1 MPELNRSFIKGKMNR
16 DLDERL
22 LPASEYRDAM
32 NITVSTSENSD
43 VGAIENL
50 LSTKSIDNVRFLKS
64 LNHRPITSP
73 GSTNQTIGRHEF
85 SSSSLLNKGIINS
98 AGTKYIYPPAQV
110 IGAKEDTETDRIYY
124 FVKDAASFITG
135 TVTTSSVTYTF
146 YTGERSDCIFEATP
160 NPARHRRTNQS
171 VLPVLTDVYEV
182 RRRFAAYS
190 NSAESDGSHIIS
202 GASGSGVDYNGIEIG
217 MKVDAIDTSGN
228 SVWVGT
234 YDNVEVTGIIVDNF
248 QDTAGGVDASSTNHV
263 QITNNKLTALTST
276 QVGEGVVLV
285 FTKPRILKFESG
297 NDLDNDGELGH
308 SYIDANGD
316 SVLSP
321 TPTKIIT
328 AIDIFDGMLFFTD
341 GENEPK
347 KINIVNCLKG
357 TISGDNPGG
366 IFNTTHLKI
375 PTSASSTLENDS
387 WNPDYLANN
396 SSNSNTPITEAH
408 ITVMRPAPT
417 MPPKLFM
424 SNNPKATLM
433 PGAIADT
440 TDITTGNINL
450 HASGLTPVV
459 GGTINIPTTAA
470 HGFTEGDNVSVL
482 LTSNEA
488 NGIIGT
494 ITAVTGTSSITVSV
508 TSIEGTNAN
517 SAAAHNITLVT
528 DESQKLFKDQFARF
542 AYRYRYTD
550 GEVSTLSPF
559 SNPAFLP
566 RAYSYDSKEAF
577 NKGMQND
584 VSLLKIQ
591 NFVPANIPKDVV
603 GVDILYKE
611 DISQNIY
618 FVRTIKG
625 NRMLTD
631 VDPEF
636 AAGGHINETLAAS
649 SNYLDG
655 SEWVTPVNKGSI
667 TMTSE
672 QFGSTIPAN
681 QILRT
686 WDAVPIKAKA
696 QAISANRVIYANYVQ
711 NYDLLTG
718 EINSTGGLVELRP
731 DLDLAIRNVTGFT
744 AGTPNESIKTQRTYQ
759 VGVVYKGRLGRETS
773 VLIDKNSTITTSINL
788 SDQHLKLQA
797 SVNSL
802 APIWATHYKFF
813 IKETSNEYY
822 NLSLHKSYNFDGA
835 PTGTDENSPDIDN
848 QFVYLAFQSLDRN
861 KVQEGDYL
869 SIKKARDGG
878 ATTYKA
884 VDNKIK
890 ILDIKNEA
898 PAGTSPSISQTEKEG
913 KFFVKVKNIAGLLSG
928 TAGELNST
936 NSPAGNALSP
946 VTADAAV
953 FEVLPSPDRDVN
965 LYYEASGA
973 YPIELTEE
981 TICEWVNPG
990 DEAFGFDYVAGA
1002 ASDVKLDTE
1011 VAGSATDARAFVDTI
1026 VFDHAKQ
1033 AWGLTFKNDAGSAVD
1048 FNFQENSYL
1057 GTLHFKQKDG
1067 SINISEIHF
1076 DGPGTGAGSYD
1087 DFQTP
1092 GATDGSSTADGTQNA
1107 TVFIKRFTHGTNS
1120 DGSESNNITCAVV
1133 LPFMNC
1139 YSFGNGVESDRMR
1152 DDFNAPRLAKGVK
1165 ASTTFEKYSEE
1176 TRSSGMIFSGIYN
1189 STSGTNRLNQFIQ
1202 AEPITKDL
1210 NPIYGS
1216 IQKLVARD
1224 TDIVTMCED
1233 KILKVLANKNA
1244 LFNADGNT
1252 NVTSNNAVLGT
1263 AVPFSGEYGVSTNPE
1278 SVVLSG
1284 YRIYFTDKFRG
1295 AVLRLSND
1303 GLTPI
1308 SDYGMKDYFK
1318 DTLKNATVCIGS
1330 FNGKL
1335 EEYDLSIHSVTSN
1348 NSSLKNVDTVSFKDG
1363 VNGWSSF
1370 RSYAPEQGVSLD
1382 GEYYTFKRGAIYE
1395 HSLDSI
1401 RNSFYGV
1408 ATRHAGFAVGATTIT
1423 VDSPIDPSLRVGD
1436 VVIHS
1441 SGANAFSSTGFI
1453 PDNTTIT
1460 AINTSTPSITISNA
1474 TVNDAAIS
1482 SATGVITTFGTF
1494 SNSTVTTIFNDAP
1507 SSVKSFM
1514 YLKYEGTKAR
1524 IIKPVTKTNN
1534 GGNAVSSSTSVTLA
1548 EINTAIAV
1556 GQAVTLT
1563 STSASLGTVS
1573 AISGTALTLSGAV
1586 SIDANAG
1593 LTFSDGAS
1601 QSNLLTRNY
1610 INNFSQDG
1618 WFASSI
1624 QTDLQEGKSL
1634 EFIEKEGKWFNYIK
1648 GDISNFVNQSID
1660 ADASGN
1666 IDSKE
1671 FSVQGIARCTSSSFA
1686 GDTEPGL
1693 TFGLK
1698 VFSAESPDTP
1708 GEANLYTVDSF
1719 LITSINSIANSDDT
1733 ATGTITFSPTQTPSV
1748 DFLTI
1753 TPVEGAGIAAEQFFV
1768 LGGTAGSLADAAS
1781 GTTFTHGTNGITL
1794 HNIDNTSKPLKS
1806 VVFTDTGSPYDA
1818 ANTVKANIVFA
1829 DTTLSANL
1837 TYVIPFGKIVAT
1849 TAIDTPRYPR
1859 NHRASITLESYDNA
1873 GTGIHPFCISTA
1885 TIDGA
1890 VSSDATVDL
1899 DGTPTG
1905 NFSVGDTVS
1914 GTNVDAGQ
1922 AVASIT
1928 GTNRFELSSADTIGD
1943 GVTLTFNGVTAGD
1956 EYTLLSAV
1964 DLFQSSAAGLF
1975 RPLKTISDGLPFLN
1989 VGNLVCS
1996 FQVSAGTGKK
2006 FASSFVN
2013 SFSSGV
2019 GGFNQLVI
2027 APNHH
2032 APFVTIEQSFSN
2044 DGSGNAITLNV
2055 SVKFNPPSDFDGL
2068 QTDIKLY
2075 GKFQGTQNSLLD
2087 NI

>member
-50 LSTKSIDNVRFLKS
+50 LSTKFIDGVRFIKP

-73 GSTNQTIGRHEF
+73 GSINQTVGRHEF
-85 SSSSLLNKGIINS
+85 SNSSLLNKGIINS
-98 AGTKYIYPPAQV
+98 AGTRYIYPPAQV
-110 IGAKEDTETDRIYY
+110 VGAREDTETDRIYY
-124 FVKDAASFITG
+124 FIKDAASFITG

-160 NPARHRRTNQS
+160 NPVRHRRTNQS
-171 VLPVLTDVYEV
+171 ILPVLTDVYDV

-217 MKVDAIDTSGN
+217 MKVDAIDVNGQ
-228 SVWVGT
+228 SVWSGT

-263 QITNNKLTALTST
+263 QITNNKLTVLTST
-276 QVGEGVVLV
+276 QVGQGVVLA

-297 NDLDNDGELGH
+297 NDLDNEGELGH

-347 KINIVNCLKG
+347 KINILNCLKG

-387 WNPDYLANN
+387 WNVDYLAND

-408 ITVMRPAPT
+408 ITVMRLAPT
-417 MPPKLFM
+417 MPPKLLM

-440 TDITTGNINL
+440 TDVTTGNINL
-450 HASGLTPVV
+450 NASGLNPVV
-459 GGTINIPTTAA
+459 GVTINIPTTAVN
-470 HGFTEGDNVSVL
+470 GFSVGDNVSVL

-494 ITAVTGTSSITVSV
+494 ITAVTDASSITVSV

-517 SAAAHNITLVT
+517 SAAAHNTTLVT
-528 DESQKLFKDQFARF
+528 DETQKLFKDQFARF

-566 RAYSYDSKEAF
+566 RTYAYDSKEAF

-611 DISQNIY
+611 DISQNIF

-625 NRMLTD
+625 NIMLTD
-631 VDPEF
+631 VDSEF
-636 AAGGHINETLAAS
+636 EADGHINETLATS
-649 SNYLDG
+649 STYLDG
-655 SEWVTPVNKGSI
+655 SEWVRPVNKGSI

-681 QILRT
+681 QLLRT

-696 QAISANRVIYANYVQ
+696 QAISANRIIYANYVQ

-718 EINSTGGLVELRP
+718 EANSTGGLIELRP

-744 AGTPNESIKTQRTYQ
+744 VGTPNESIKTQRTYQ

-773 VLIDKNSTITTSINL
+773 VLIDKNSSITTSINL

-797 SVNSL
+797 KVNSL
-802 APIWATHYKFF
+802 APTWATHYKFF

-822 NLSLHKSYNFDGA
+822 NLVLHKSYNFAGA
-835 PTGTDENSPDIDN
+835 PTGTDDDSPDIAN

-890 ILDIKNEA
+890 VLDIKNEA
-898 PAGTSPSISQTEKEG
+898 PTGITLSQTEKEG

-928 TAGELNST
+928 TAGQLNGSNDPVGT
-936 NSPAGNALSP
+936 AASP
-946 VTADAAV
+946 VTTNAAV

-990 DEAFGFDYVAGA
+990 DEAFGFDYVSEA
-1002 ASDVKLDTE
+1002 ASSVALDTE
-1011 VAGSATDARAFVDTI
+1011 LTGGSTDAKAFVDTI
-1026 VFDHAKQ
+1026 TYDHAKQ
-1033 AWGLTFKNDAGSAVD
+1033 AWGLTFKSLAGTAVE
-1048 FNFQENSYL
+1048 FNFQDNSYV

-1067 SINISEIHF
+1067 SINISTIHF
-1076 DGPGTGAGSYD
+1076 ENAPAPSYDNGGTGAN
-1087 DFQTP
+1087 
-1092 GATDGSSTADGTQNA
+1092 NA
-1107 TVFIKRFTHGTNS
+1107 TVFIKRFTHGTNA
-1120 DGSESNNITCAVV
+1120 DGSESNNIVCEVV

-1263 AVPFSGEYGVSTNPE
+1263 SVPFSGEYGVSTNPE

-1382 GEYYTFKRGAIYE
+1382 GEYYTFKRGTIYE
-1395 HSLDSI
+1395 HSLDST

-1408 ATRHAGFAVGATTIT
+1408 ATRHAGFAAGATTIT
-1423 VDSPIDPSLRVGD
+1423 VDSPIDPNFKVGD

-1441 SGANAFSSTGFI
+1441 VAANAFDSTGFI

-1474 TVNDAAIS
+1474 TVNDTAVS
-1482 SATGVITTFGTF
+1482 SAAGVITSFGTF

-1573 AISGTALTLSGAV
+1573 AISGTALTLSGSV
-1586 SIDANAG
+1586 SIDANAS

-1601 QSNLLTRNY
+1601 QSNLLNRNY

-1648 GDISNFVNQSID
+1648 GDISNFANQSLG

-1686 GDTEPGL
+1686 GGTEPGL
-1693 TFGLK
+1693 SFGLK
-1698 VFSAESPDTP
+1698 VISAESVDSP
-1708 GEANLYTVDSF
+1708 GEANLYTVDTF
-1719 LITSINSIANSDDT
+1719 LIESVNSIANSNDT
-1733 ATGTITFSPTQTPSV
+1733 ATGSITFSPTQTPSV

-1753 TPVEGAGIAAEQFFV
+1753 TPVEGAGIAAEQFFI
-1768 LGGTAGSLADAAS
+1768 LGGNAGTVADAAS

-1806 VVFTDTGSPYDA
+1806 VVFTDNGSPYDA
-1818 ANTVKANIVFA
+1818 ANTVKASIVFA
-1829 DTTLSANL
+1829 DTTLNANL
-1837 TYVIPFGKIVAT
+1837 TYEIPFGKTVAT
-1849 TAIDTPRYPR
+1849 TAIDTPRYSKR
-1859 NHRASITLESYDNA
+1859 HRTEIIIESYDN
-1873 GTGIHPFCISTA
+1873 TGNSVHPFCISTA

-1890 VSSDATVDL
+1890 VNDDATVDL
-1899 DGTPTG
+1899 DSTPTG
-1905 NFSVGDTVS
+1905 NFSVGDSVS

-1922 AVASIT
+1922 TVASIT
-1928 GTNRFELSSADTIGD
+1928 DTNTFELSSADTVGD
-1943 GVTLTFNGVTAGD
+1943 GVTLTFNGVTAGS
-1956 EYTLLSAV
+1956 EYSLI
-1964 DLFQSSAAGLF
+1964 SAADDFQTSAQGLF
-1975 RPLKTISDGLPFLN
+1975 RPLKTVSDGFPFLD

-1996 FQVSAGTGKK
+1996 FQISAGTGKK
-2006 FASSFVN
+2006 FTSSFIN

-2019 GGFNQLVI
+2019 GGFDQLLVF
-2027 APNHH
+2027 PSDHSS
-2032 APFVTIEQSFSN
+2032 FVTIEQSFSN
-2044 DGSGNAITLNV
+2044 NGDGEAITLNV
-2055 SVKFNPPSDFDGL
+2055 SVKFNPPSDFNDAF
-2068 QTDIKLY
+2068 TRVKLY
-2075 GKFQGTQNSLLD
+2075 GKFQGTSNNFID
-2087 NI
+2087 DI

>member
-1 MPELNRSFIKGKMNR
+1 MPELNRSFIKGKMNK

-22 LPASEYRDAM
+22 LPSSEYRDAM
-32 NITVSTSENSD
+32 NVSVSTSENSD

-50 LSTKSIDNVRFLKS
+50 LSTKFIDNVKFLRS
-64 LNHRPITSP
+64 LNHRPITNP
-73 GSTNQTIGRHEF
+73 GSTSQVIGRHEF
-85 SSSSLLNKGIINS
+85 SHNNLLNKGIIDP
-98 AGTKYIYPPAQV
+98 AGDRYIYPPAQV
-110 IGAKEDTETDRIYY
+110 VGAKEDTETDRIYY
-124 FVKDAASFITG
+124 FVKDAASFTQG

-160 NPARHRRTNQS
+160 NPINHRLTNQS

-190 NSAESDGSHIIS
+190 SSSTIN

-217 MKVDAIDTSGN
+217 MKVDAIDADGA
-228 SVWVGT
+228 SVWAGT
-234 YDNVEVTGIIVDNF
+234 YDNVEVTGIIVDHF
-248 QDTAGGVDASSTNHV
+248 QDTLGGVDASSTNHV
-263 QITNNKLTALTST
+263 QITTNKATVLSST

-297 NDLDNDGELGH
+297 NDLDNQGELGH

-328 AIDIFDGMLFFTD
+328 AIDVFDGMLFFTD

-347 KINIVNCLKG
+347 KINILNCLKG

-375 PTSASSTLENDS
+375 PTSASSTLDNNS
-387 WNPDYLANN
+387 WNVDYLVNN
-396 SSNSNTPITEAH
+396 SSNSNTPIVEEH

-450 HASGLTPVV
+450 HASGLNPIV
-459 GGTINIPTTAA
+459 GSLTTIPTTAVN
-470 HGFTEGDNVSVL
+470 GFTVGDNVSVL

-494 ITAVTGTSSITVSV
+494 ITDLTGNTASDSITISV

-542 AYRYRYTD
+542 AYRYRYSD

-577 NKGMQND
+577 NKGMEND
-584 VSLLKIQ
+584 ISLLKVQ

-625 NRMLTD
+625 NIMLTD
-631 VDPEF
+631 VDSEF
-636 AAGGHINETLAAS
+636 VADGYINETLATS
-649 SNYLDG
+649 TNYLDG

-672 QFGSTIPAN
+672 QFGSTIPSN

-686 WDAVPIKAKA
+686 WDAVPRKAKA

-711 NYDLLTG
+711 NYNLLTG
-718 EINSTGGLVELRP
+718 ETNSTGGLVELRP

-759 VGVVYKGRLGRETS
+759 VGIVYKGRLGRETS
-773 VLIDKNSTITTSINL
+773 VLIDKNSSITTSINL
-788 SDQHLKLQA
+788 SDQHLKLQT

-802 APIWATHYKFF
+802 APTWATHYKFF

-822 NLSLHKSYNFDGA
+822 NLALHKSYNFDGA
-835 PTGTDENSPDIDN
+835 PTGTDDDSPDISN

-890 ILDIKNEA
+890 VLDIKNEA
-898 PAGTSPSISQTEKEG
+898 PTGTSPAISQTEKEG
-913 KFFVKVKNIAGLLSG
+913 KFFVKVKNISGLLSG
-928 TAGELNST
+928 TAGELNSS
-936 NSPAGNALSP
+936 NSPTGNAVSP

-990 DEAFGFDYVAGA
+990 DEAFGFDYVSGDAQSVA
-1002 ASDVKLDTE
+1002 LDTE
-1011 VAGSATDARAFVDTI
+1011 VVSSATDSRAFVDTI
-1026 VFDHAKQ
+1026 AYDHAIQ
-1033 AWGLTFKNDAGSAVD
+1033 AWGLTFKNEAGSAVD
-1048 FNFQENSYL
+1048 FNFQENSFS

-1067 SINISEIHF
+1067 SINISEIF
-1076 DGPGTGAGSYD
+1076 FKPPGIGAYNN
-1087 DFQTP
+1087 
-1092 GATDGSSTADGTQNA
+1092 GATGESNA
-1107 TVFIKRFTHGTNS
+1107 TVFIKRFTHGTNV
-1120 DGSESNNITCAVV
+1120 DGSLSDNITCNVV

-1139 YSFGNGVESDRMR
+1139 YSFGNGVESDRIR

-1165 ASTTFEKYSEE
+1165 ASTTFETYSEE
-1176 TRSSGMIFSGIYN
+1176 TRSSGLIFSGIYN

-1263 AVPFSGEYGVSTNPE
+1263 AIPFSGEYGVSTNPE
-1278 SVVLSG
+1278 SVVISG
-1284 YRIYFTDKFRG
+1284 YRVYFTDRFRG

-1318 DTLKNATVCIGS
+1318 DNLKDATVCIGTY
-1330 FNGKL
+1330 NDRL
-1335 EEYDLSIHSVTSN
+1335 EEYDLSIHAVTSN
-1348 NSSLKNVDTVSFKDG
+1348 DQKLKNVNTISFNDS

-1370 RSYAPEQGVSLD
+1370 RSYTPEQGVSLD
-1382 GEYYTFKRGAIYE
+1382 GEYYTFKHGNIYE

-1408 ATRHAGFAVGATTIT
+1408 TTGHAGFAVGATTIT
-1423 VDSPIDPSLRVGD
+1423 VDSPIDPNLKVGN

-1441 SGANAFSSTGFI
+1441 TGNNPFDSSGFI
-1453 PDNTTIT
+1453 SDDTIIT

-1474 TVNDAAIS
+1474 TVNNSAVS
-1482 SATGVITTFGTF
+1482 SGTGVITSFGTF

-1514 YLKYEGTKAR
+1514 YLKYEGSKAR

-1563 STSASLGTVS
+1563 STGASLGTVS
-1573 AISGTALTLSGAV
+1573 AISGTSLTLSGSV
-1586 SIDANAG
+1586 SIDANAS
-1593 LTFSDGAS
+1593 LTFSDGAA
-1601 QSNLLTRNY
+1601 QTNLLNRNY
-1610 INNFSQDG
+1610 VNNFSQDG
-1618 WFASSI
+1618 WFTSSI
-1624 QTDLQEGKSL
+1624 QTDLQEGKLL
-1634 EFIEKEGKWFNYIK
+1634 EYVDKEGKWFNYIK
-1648 GDISNFVNQSID
+1648 GDVSNFVNQTID

-1686 GDTEPGL
+1686 GGTEPGT
-1693 TFGLK
+1693 TFALK
-1698 VFSAESPDTP
+1698 VLSANAIDPP
-1708 GEANLYTVDSF
+1708 GPVNLYTVDQF
-1719 LITSINSIANSDDT
+1719 LISNIQSIANSDDT
-1733 ATGTITFSPTQTPSV
+1733 ATGNITFTPTQTPSV

-1753 TPVEGAGIAAEQFFV
+1753 TPVEGAGIAAEQFFI
-1768 LGGTAGSLADAAS
+1768 LGGSAGTVADAAS

-1794 HNIDNTSKPLKS
+1794 HNIANTSKPLKS
-1806 VVFTDTGSPYDA
+1806 VVFTDNGTPFDS
-1818 ANTVKANIVFA
+1818 ANTVKASIVFA
-1829 DTTLSANL
+1829 DTTLDANL
-1837 TYVIPFGKIVAT
+1837 VYEIPFGKTVAT
-1849 TAIDTPRYPR
+1849 TAIETPRYGK
-1859 NHRASITLESYDNA
+1859 NHIVEIIIESYDNSGSA
-1873 GTGIHPFCISTA
+1873 IHPFCISTA
-1885 TIDGA
+1885 TVDGA

-1899 DGTPTG
+1899 DSTPTG
-1905 NFSVGDTVS
+1905 NFSVGDAVS

-1922 AVASIT
+1922 TVASIT
-1928 GTNRFELSSADTIGD
+1928 DTNTFELSSADTIGD
-1943 GVTLTFNGVTAGD
+1943 GVTLTFNGVTAGS
-1956 EYTLLSAV
+1956 EYTLSTSNDKFQDSSLGLYRNITTRSTGFPFINV
-1964 DLFQSSAAGLF
+1964 D
-1975 RPLKTISDGLPFLN
+1975 N
-1989 VGNLVCS
+1989 VVCS
-1996 FQVSAGTGKK
+1996 FQISAGTGKK

-2019 GGFNQLVI
+2019 GGFNQI
-2027 APNHH
+2027 AVSPSDHSS
-2032 APFVTIEQSFSN
+2032 FVVTEQSFSN
-2044 DGSGNAITLNV
+2044 DGSGNPITLNV
-2055 SVKFNPPSDFDGL
+2055 SVKFNPPSDFNDSF
-2068 QTDIKLY
+2068 TRIKLF
-2075 GKFQGTQNSLLD
+2075 GKFQGTQNSFID
-2087 NI
+2087 SI